1 MEGVNLFLDGGAFSL
16 YEYIKGTVTDIS
28 PEYIVIETGH
38 IGYQIITGNPF
49 SFSSL
54 EGKETKVYLYQHV
67 REDNISLFG
76 FQTSEERYLFKKLLG
91 VSGIGPKSA
100 LAIIAAGDPVP
111 LISAIEA
118 EDDVYL
124 TKFPSVGKKTA
135 RQIILDLKG
144 KLADVAAD
152 QITVQKATKDISDGL
167 PPALEEAVLALEAL
181 GYSTRE
187 LKKVLP
193 KLEKEVL
200 TSNDYIKL
208 ALQLMTK

>member
-1 MEGVNLFLDGGAFSL
+1 MYD
-16 YEYIKGTVTDIS
+16 YIKGTVTTIT
-28 PEYIVIETGH
+28 PEYIVVEAGQ

-49 SFSSL
+49 SFQRL
-54 EGKETKVYLYQHV
+54 EGTEAQVFLYQHV

-76 FQTSEERYLFKKLLG
+76 FQTTEERYLFKKLLS

-100 LAIIAAGDPVP
+100 LAIIASGDVVP
-111 LISAIEA
+111 LISAIES

-144 KLADVAAD
+144 KLADVIASEIVYVAPEND
-152 QITVQKATKDISDGL
+152 MVAGL
-167 PPALEEAVLALEAL
+167 SPQLEEAVLALEAL

-187 LKKVLP
+187 LKKVIP
-193 KLEKEVL
+193 KLSKEEDL
-200 TSNDYIKL
+200 TSDAYIKL